1 MRFAF
6 LALFLISCAPAVPLE
21 GAKCPCITGWVC
33 CPGLSVCA
41 ASADRCEAIPG
52 PVVTPASVE
61 LGVGRKVQFQATGEN
76 VTWEVEDGLIGGS
89 VEADGTYFAPP
100 SPGLFHVIARSSF
113 GARRVAITVRELR
126 LTVLA
131 GVAGGPSDFPIDGVG
146 DRARIAS
153 PQGGVIAAGHYFFVD
168 STGMM
173 ASNPFSRAVLKRLDL
188 TTRTLETVLEL
199 DAPNLAPIT
208 AYGPDHLLLR
218 MPASLVEFDARTSAV
233 RVIADWAALPLL
245 GECSFLAGD
254 GTTIYGY
261 SFWRT
266 AIIKYDPAT
275 GTERVLAGVL
285 DTRGDQDGV
294 PGLFSDVSD
303 FMMQDGKLYLV
314 DQNRSSFREVDPTT
328 GTVTTLRRDPNVGTA
343 FLCVAHFPM
352 YPGPLAVDEY
362 GRARIGPG
370 GFAGNVFGLAGAAEN
385 EDSLILTATNSIRRF
400 ALQAGVDEVLVG
412 KEGGERGL
420 DDGQGERARFALFG
434 GHLTSARGDVAWLA
448 QLRTKLIRRV
458 TRSGLV
464 TTVFRDV
471 EPSSIAAH
479 DSHLYAVIDQ
489 QVRRAPVEGGAWE
502 SMTGFVSP
510 LLLGVLDDGRVVVRD
525 QGQLF
530 FVDDATF
537 AVVGNPISA
546 VGENNFT
553 ALDPAGGVFFNT
565 PTDIGRLD
573 LATLAVTTA
582 AATWPCNTR
591 LFGERQIA
599 TARGGHLFVACDEVD
614 SDRFIAHLD
623 PAVGSWVRLVG
634 QPHTGAVVPG
644 PLPRALLH
652 APGELAVF
660 GNGDLLVPDTAE
672 NVMLVVE

>member
-52 PVVTPASVE
+52 PVVTPASAE
-61 LGVGRKVQFQATGEN
+61 LGVGRKVRFQATGEN

-113 GARRVAITVRELR
+113 GARRVAITVRELQ

-146 DRARIAS
+146 DRARVAS
-153 PQGGVIAAGHYFFVD
+153 PQGGVLAAGHYFFVD
-168 STGMM
+168 SVGMTSTIPSTQG
-173 ASNPFSRAVLKRLDL
+173 ALKRLDL
-188 TTRTLETVLEL
+188 TTRTLETVLRL

-208 AYGPDHLLLR
+208 SYGPDHLLLR
-218 MPASLVEFDARTSAV
+218 TPASLVEFDARTSGV
-233 RVIADWAALPLL
+233 RVIADWSTLPLL

-254 GTTIYGY
+254 GTTVYGY
-261 SFWRT
+261 SFFRT

-314 DQNRSSFREVDPTT
+314 DQNRSSFREVDPAT
-328 GTVTTLRRDPNVGTA
+328 GTVTTLRRDPNVGIA
-343 FLCVAHFPM
+343 FLCVAHFPL
-352 YPGPLAVDEY
+352 YPGPLQVDQY
-362 GRARIGPG
+362 GRARLGPG
-370 GFAGNVFGLAGAAEN
+370 AFAGNVFGVAGAAEN

-448 QLRTKLIRRV
+448 QLRTRLIRRV

-489 QVRRAPVEGGAWE
+489 QVRRAPVDGGAWE
-502 SMTGFVSP
+502 SMPGFVNP
-510 LLLGVLDDGRVVVRD
+510 WLLGVLDDGRVVVRD

-537 AVVGNPISA
+537 AVVGNPISGVNA
-546 VGENNFT
+546 QTFFT
-553 ALDPAGGVFFNT
+553 LDPAGGVFFDT
-565 PTDIGRLD
+565 LTDISRLD
-573 LATLAVTTA
+573 FATLAVTTA
-582 AATWPCNTR
+582 SATRPCDAPPFD
-591 LFGERQIA
+591 LGPSLA
-599 TARGGHLFVACDEVD
+599 ARGGHLFAVCDELN
-614 SDRFIAHLD
+614 STPFIAHLD

-634 QPHTGAVVPG
+634 QPQTGAVVPG

-652 APGELAVF
+652 APGRLALF